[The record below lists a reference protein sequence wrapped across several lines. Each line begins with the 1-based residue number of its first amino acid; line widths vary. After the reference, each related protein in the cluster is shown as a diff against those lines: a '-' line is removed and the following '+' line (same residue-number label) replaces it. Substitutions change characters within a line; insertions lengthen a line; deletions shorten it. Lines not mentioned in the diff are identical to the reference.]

1 MMFTSGSHSEFEA
14 LMKGIPFYD
23 KRPSNCELLHPQCRH
38 CKKYDAIFHRCR
50 YCRCPY
56 EA

>member
-1 MMFTSGSHSEFEA
+1 MMFTSGSHAEFEA
-14 LMKGIPFYD
+14 LMKGIPSHD
-23 KRPSNCELLHPQCRH
+23 KHPLNRKLLHSQCKH
-38 CKKYDAIFHRCR
+38 CKKYDAVLHICR